1 MYNSENYAYR
11 YIAKL
16 TNQHEMLVNHNQSK
30 GNKVKIYYWTILEY
44 SINKA
49 SEVASRKTGNINI
62 TNVKAFGEKR
72 A

>member
-1 MYNSENYAYR
+1 
-11 YIAKL
+11 
-16 TNQHEMLVNHNQSK
+16 MLVNHNQSK